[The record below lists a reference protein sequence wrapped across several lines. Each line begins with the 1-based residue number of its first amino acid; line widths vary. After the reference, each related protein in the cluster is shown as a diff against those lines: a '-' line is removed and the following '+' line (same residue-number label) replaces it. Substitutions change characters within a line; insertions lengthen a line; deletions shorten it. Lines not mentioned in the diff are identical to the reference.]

1 LRGGNLKMSSSNLT
15 HWGGLAAI
23 GSGVLWIILPL
34 AFSILFSGRPESIT
48 ALTSAWK
55 IVVSLELVAGV
66 LTLITLM
73 GLYASQAN
81 ATGAFGLIA
90 FVAALT
96 GTAMMFGL
104 SWTNIFATP
113 ALAAETPEFVDAV
126 QAALPLTL
134 MIGYGLTFGLFA
146 LGWLLFG
153 LVSLRSGVL
162 SRAGS
167 ILLMTGAVLVI
178 VLFFALQLPLGFVVV
193 GLALVWLGYT
203 LWEDSGEKKTVYQ
216 PAA

>member
-1 LRGGNLKMSSSNLT
+1 MSSSNLT
-15 HWGGLAAI
+15 RWSGLAAI
-23 GSGVLWIILPL
+23 GSGALWIILPL
-34 AFSILFSGRPESIT
+34 AFFILFNGQPESVT
-48 ALTSAWK
+48 ALTSAW
-55 IVVSLELVAGV
+55 IVVVGLEMVAGV
-66 LTLITLM
+66 LTFLALM
-73 GLYASQAN
+73 GLYACQAN

-126 QAALPLTL
+126 QAALPMTL

-153 LVSLRSGVL
+153 LVSLLGGVL
-162 SRAGS
+162 PRGSS
-167 ILLMTGAVLVI
+167 ILLITGAILVI
-178 VLFFALQLPLGFVVV
+178 VLFFALQLPLGFVVF
-193 GLALVWLGYT
+193 GLALIWLGYA
-203 LWEDSGEKKTVYQ
+203 LWEDAGEKLTAYQ
-216 PAA
+216 PVA